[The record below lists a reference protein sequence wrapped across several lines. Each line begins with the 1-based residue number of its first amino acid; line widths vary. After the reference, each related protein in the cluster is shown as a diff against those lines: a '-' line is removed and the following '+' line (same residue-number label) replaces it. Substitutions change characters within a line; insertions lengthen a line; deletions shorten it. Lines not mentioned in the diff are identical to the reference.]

1 MTSLKRKSDRIS
13 ILISMCLTVL
23 LFFALVFITWW
34 LPDVVTSLIDANDN
48 LGSRG
53 EITPMQ
59 RRLVLADAYVMMG
72 VAYLAVGLLFALLL
86 TVWKGEV
93 FSSRATR
100 FLSAVSWCCYAEG
113 FLFALLTWH
122 FQLALCAAVAVCF
135 IGLCLRV
142 VKNALEEA
150 TRIKSENDFTI

>member
-1 MTSLKRKSDRIS
+1 MKPKRDRIS

-34 LPDVVTSLIDANDN
+34 LPEVVNACIDANDN

-53 EITPMQ
+53 EITQ
-59 RRLVLADAYVMMG
+59 TERQLVLADAYAMMA
-72 VAYLAVGLLFALLL
+72 VAYLAVGLLFWLLR
-86 TVWKGEV
+86 TVWRGQV
-93 FSSRATR
+93 FSRQATR
-100 FLSAVSWCCYAEG
+100 ILAAVSWCCFAEG
-113 FLFALLTWH
+113 LLFALLTPH